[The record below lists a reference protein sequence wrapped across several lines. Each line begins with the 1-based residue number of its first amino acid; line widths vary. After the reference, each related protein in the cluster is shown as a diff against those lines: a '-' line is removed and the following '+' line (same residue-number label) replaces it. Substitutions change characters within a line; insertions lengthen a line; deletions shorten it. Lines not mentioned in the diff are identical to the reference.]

1 MTRTNQR
8 RQHLID
14 GNGNAV
20 PFSKNDDR
28 LIEGSDFRGS
38 PGFDVL
44 KHAAGVFGGLFQ
56 HGPETRFKG
65 WFVGQHH
72 PFHGGDLACL
82 AVDHHARIEQ
92 VALEQFTVG

>member
-38 PGFDVL
+38 PGFNVL
-44 KHAAGVFGGLFQ
+44 EHAAGVFGGLFQ

-65 WFVGQHH
+65 WFVGQVMKATQGKAN
-72 PFHGGDLACL
+72 PKLVNEVL
-82 AVDHHARIEQ
+82 RKK
-92 VALEQFTVG
+92 LEG